1 LRQANLRSLVD
12 NVYYNIYQMIVQNSN
27 RLPIWGICMRGLGGK
42 SAIVTGGAGGIGREI
57 CRRLAAEGCAA
68 VGIFDFN
75 EKGGRET
82 EALINADLARA
93 PSSVHVVDITDY
105 NAVAREVTAFK
116 TKNGAIDILVNC
128 AGWDRSSLFLDSK
141 PDLWRQMIE
150 MNLMGPLNVLHAVL
164 PYMVERR
171 TGKVINIAS
180 DAGRTGSSA
189 EVVYSACK
197 GGIIA
202 LTKSLCREL
211 ARYNIILNSVCPGP
225 TKTPLLAAF
234 AASSDKAP
242 KLYEGMIKATPL
254 RRIAEPTDI
263 PGIVVFLASD
273 DANFI
278 LGQTI
283 SVSGGL
289 TMHG

>member
-1 LRQANLRSLVD
+1 
-12 NVYYNIYQMIVQNSN
+12 
-27 RLPIWGICMRGLGGK
+27 MRGLEGK

-68 VGIFDFN
+68 VGIFDLN
-75 EKGGRET
+75 EKGGQET
-82 EALINADLARA
+82 FALINTDMARA
-93 PSSVHVVDITDY
+93 AASVHVVNITDY
-105 NAVAREVTAFK
+105 DAVTREVAAFK
-116 TKNGAIDILVNC
+116 AKSGAIDILVNC
-128 AGWDRSSLFLDSK
+128 AGWDRSSLFLESK
-141 PDLWRQMIE
+141 PDLWRQMID

-164 PYMVERR
+164 PHMVERR
-171 TGKVINIAS
+171 SGKVINIAS
-180 DAGRTGSSA
+180 DAGRVGSSA

-211 ARYNIILNSVCPGP
+211 ARHNIILNTVCPGP
-225 TKTPLLAAF
+225 TNTPLLAAF
-234 AASSDKAP
+234 VGFSDKAP
-242 KLYEGMIKATPL
+242 KLYEGMVRATPL
-254 RRIAEPTDI
+254 RRIAEPTDM
-263 PGIVVFLASD
+263 PGIVAFLASD

-278 LGQTI
+278 MGQTI